1 MDSVRV
7 AAALEGLKW
16 IASSRFQNVHESV
29 ACHISTRKTLLL
41 CDVL

>member
-16 IASSRFQNVHESV
+16 IASFQNAHESV